1 MNMEI
6 QTAFEQ
12 GIIPGIVVAI
22 YLIVVKIID
31 SRKKDPLAEIAKL
44 LQVVTKDIIDKDKEK
59 ARQMVLVAF
68 NAIAKDFNSY
78 VTSVVINNNINTKKS
93 LIEDNI
99 KHLVSGAYYNIYSQL
114 SMYKVGDKYLNDYMK
129 EEWKDKWIED
139 MEKVIFNTELTQND
153 KILTYTNRI
162 EIRIK
167 DYETYIINNAF

>member
-22 YLIVVKIID
+22 YLIIVKIID

-59 ARQMVLVAF
+59 ARQMVLVSF
-68 NAIAKDFNSY
+68 NAVAKDFNSY
-78 VTSVVINNNINTKKS
+78 VTSAVINNNINTKRS

-114 SMYKVGDKYLNDYMK
+114 SMYKVGDRYLNEYMK
-129 EEWKDKWIED
+129 DEWKDKWAED

-153 KILTYTNRI
+153 KILTYNNRI